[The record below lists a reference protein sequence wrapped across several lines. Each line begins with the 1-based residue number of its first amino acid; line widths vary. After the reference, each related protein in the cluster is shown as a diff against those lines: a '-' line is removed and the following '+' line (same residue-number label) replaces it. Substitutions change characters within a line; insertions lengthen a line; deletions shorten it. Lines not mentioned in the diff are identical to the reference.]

1 VNAMRR
7 SDARNEAGA
16 PGWEMESSGGNNR
29 RTFAKLYAWLFPREG
44 RCLGWRACPHAQLG
58 NPPAPLTSAVG
69 LLQIRESTKTRI
81 RTQFNTIKMMEHPAE
96 ELTRIVTAVAA
107 LNVSPRSLSHT
118 HTHTHTH
125 QRAHTQTRTRT
136 THASLFSS
144 LTHAP
149 CLLSTRSHTTT
160 KKLRIVTYGFGTA
173 RQKMAL
179 ERGTNRKPQRRTCS
193 PRCGE
198 PSCRG
203 KSAGAP

>member
-107 LNVSPRSLSHT
+107 LNVSPRSLSLT

-125 QRAHTQTRTRT
+125 KRAHTH
-136 THASLFSS
+136 THTHNSRFSLFLS
-144 LTHAP
+144 HARAVSP
-149 CLLSTRSHTTT
+149 LHALAYNNEKAANRN
-160 KKLRIVTYGFGTA
+160 LRFWH
-173 RQKMAL
+173 
-179 ERGTNRKPQRRTCS
+179 
-193 PRCGE
+193 
-198 PSCRG
+198 
-203 KSAGAP
+203 SATENGP